1 MEKALRKIVE
11 TPFFSLEEL
20 DSQQRGVIP
29 YYRLSGPDSV
39 IALVFNEEAEILI
52 VTQFR
57 PTLDEMTIEFPAG
70 GIEPG
75 EKPKSAARREVWEE
89 TGYRSELFQLGE
101 YFHLMMNRTN
111 IRDFLFCG
119 IVEQQMPSAA
129 EEGTSHAW
137 VPREQLLSMA
147 LDGSYRQLAGL
158 GILQLA
164 SQSLG
169 IDVLTA
175 PARHLVEGL
184 RARIELPDAGKW

>member
-1 MEKALRKIVE
+1 M
-11 TPFFSLEEL
+11 T
-20 DSQQRGVIP
+20 
-29 YYRLSGPDSV
+29 GPDSA
-39 IALVFNEEAEILI
+39 ICLVFNEEAEVLT
-52 VTQFR
+52 VRQFR
-57 PTLDEMTIEFPAG
+57 PNLDEMTIEFPAG

-75 EKPKSAARREVWEE
+75 EEPKSAARREICEE
-89 TGYRSELFQLGE
+89 TGYRSELFQLGD

-119 IVEQQMPSAA
+119 IVEQQIPSAA

-164 SQSLG
+164 SQHLG

-175 PARHLVEGL
+175 PARHLVERL
-184 RARIELPDAGKW
+184 RARLELPDRGQR